1 MDKRIC
7 CTCKVEKPLEE
18 FYRNAKGAFGRH
30 SRCISCTKIGLK
42 ATYKKLGKNHYLK
55 ATYGITEQDMKD
67 LHTSQNGKC
76 AICNTDINLSERNKR
91 SACVDHC
98 HTTGKV
104 RALLCN
110 HCNRG
115 LGMFLDNP
123 QLLRNA
129 ATYLEETK

>member
-1 MDKRIC
+1 MGTRIC
-7 CTCKVEKPLEE
+7 CTCKIEKTLES

-30 SRCISCTKIGLK
+30 SRCIDCTKIGLK
-42 ATYKKLGKNHYLK
+42 ATYKKKGKNHYLK
-55 ATYGITEQDMKD
+55 AIYGITEQDMIN
-67 LHTSQNGKC
+67 LHTAQEGKC
-76 AICNTDINLSERNKR
+76 VICLTEIFLSERTKR

-129 ATYLEETK
+129 ATYLEKNK